1 MLATVGNY
9 IFISCI
15 DAVNTTVGGAV
26 GNRTGDGRP
35 RG

>member
-1 MLATVGNY
+1 MLCWELH
-9 IFISCI
+9 IISCI

-26 GNRTGDGRP
+26 GNRTGDDQP